1 MTVFILTTARSGSS
15 LLGYLLG
22 AHPDI
27 TCPAEARIL
36 TAGAQY
42 GMTVDYLHSGAD
54 ADEPAGLDALTD
66 AACTAARTFLS
77 DFIGKIASDS
87 GKPVVCVKELETVP
101 MLNFTTRLFPEARYV
116 CLYRHCMDVI
126 ASGLEINRWGFRLPD
141 LRRYMARS
149 PDNFVAAL
157 ARYWL
162 DRTASILRLE
172 EDPRFAAVRV
182 RYEDLVTAPAGTL
195 ARVLD
200 HIGVD
205 HCESQRSGM
214 VAGALLRPSR
224 GGAED
229 PKIRYRSRID
239 AQSVRRGRAI
249 PAALLDD
256 VLRERINAVLRRLGY
271 CEVDDRWNYSPDP
284 PREAGEAG
292 EAEEGDD
299 LPGLMDTWLRG
310 RALPGQVPPEVTVE
324 LVAVRGDGTR
334 RSWRLDETAPKAI
347 TVVTRE
353 EVLRDLLLGR
363 LGINSAARYGMLD
376 VAESADLDAW
386 LVDKAIGAVFGG

>member
-1 MTVFILTTARSGSS
+1 MTVFVLTTARSGSS

-27 TCPAEARIL
+27 ACPAEALIL
-36 TAGAQY
+36 TAAMQY
-42 GMTVDYLHSGAD
+42 GITTDYLTNSDAD
-54 ADEPAGLDALTD
+54 AGEPTGPGSLSD
-66 AACTAARTFLS
+66 AACAAARTFLE
-77 DFIGKIASDS
+77 DLLGKVASDS
-87 GKPVVCVKELETVP
+87 GKPVVCVKELEAVP
-101 MLNFTTRLFPEARYV
+101 LLTFTTRLFPEARYI

-141 LRRYMARS
+141 LRRHLARS

-162 DRTASILRLE
+162 ERTTSILRLE
-172 EDPRFAAVRV
+172 EDPRFATIRV
-182 RYEDLVTAPAGTL
+182 RYEDLVTAPGGTL
-195 ARVLD
+195 ERVLD

-205 HCESQRSGM
+205 HGASQRSDM

-224 GGAED
+224 GASED

-239 AQSVRRGRAI
+239 ARSVGRGRAV

-256 VLRERINAVLRRLGY
+256 GLRDRVNVMLRKLGY
-271 CEVDDRWNYSPDP
+271 SEIAESWNYSPDP
-284 PREAGEAG
+284 APPGPPGHE
-292 EAEEGDD
+292 DD
-299 LPGLMDTWLRG
+299 LPMLMDTWLRG
-310 RALPGQVPPEVTVE
+310 RELPARVPPEVTVE

-334 RSWRLDETAPKAI
+334 RSWRLAERAPKAI
-347 TVVTRE
+347 TVATRE
-353 EVLRDLLLGR
+353 EVLRDLVLGR
-363 LGINSAARYGMLD
+363 LDVTSAARYGMLD
-376 VAESADLDAW
+376 VTAAAGLDGW

>member
-1 MTVFILTTARSGSS
+1 MTVFVLTTARSGSS

-27 TCPAEARIL
+27 ACPAEARIL

-42 GMTVDYLHSGAD
+42 GMTVDYLHSSAD

-77 DFIGKIASDS
+77 DLIGKIASDS

-101 MLNFTTRLFPEARYV
+101 MLNFTTRLFPEARYI

-126 ASGLEINRWGFRLPD
+126 ASGLEVNRWGFSLPD

-162 DRTASILRLE
+162 DRTADILRLE
-172 EDPRFAAVRV
+172 DDPRFATIRV
-182 RYEDLVTAPAGTL
+182 RYEDLVNAPAGTL
-195 ARVLD
+195 AQVLD
-200 HIGVD
+200 HIGVG
-205 HCESQRSGM
+205 HCESQRAGM

-239 AQSVRRGRAI
+239 TQSVRRGRTV

-256 VLRERINAVLRRLGY
+256 VLRKRINAVLRRLGY

-284 PREAGEAG
+284 PQEARETED
-292 EAEEGDD
+292 DD
-299 LPGLMDTWLRG
+299 LPRLMDTWLHG
-310 RALPGQVPPEVTVE
+310 RALPDQVPPEVTVE
-324 LVAVRGDGTR
+324 LVSVRGDGTR

-347 TVVTRE
+347 TVTTRE

-363 LGINSAARYGMLD
+363 LGINSAARYGMLE
-376 VAESADLDAW
+376 VAGSADLDAW

>member
-1 MTVFILTTARSGSS
+1 MTAFIVTTARSGSS

-42 GMTVDYLHSGAD
+42 GMSVDYLHSDAD
-54 ADEPAGLDALTD
+54 AGEPAGLDALTD
-66 AACTAARTFLS
+66 AACAAARTFLS
-77 DFIGKIASDS
+77 DLIEKIASES

-101 MLNFTTRLFPEARYV
+101 MLTFATRLFPEARYL

-141 LRRYMARS
+141 LRPYMARS

-172 EDPRFAAVRV
+172 EDPRFATVRV
-182 RYEDLVTAPAGTL
+182 RYEDLVSAPGGTL

-205 HCESQRSGM
+205 HTESQRSGM

-239 AQSVRRGRAI
+239 TRSVRRGRAI

-256 VLRERINAVLRRLGY
+256 ALRERINAVLRRLGY

-284 PREAGEAG
+284 PGEAR
-292 EAEEGDD
+292 ETADDDDD
-299 LPGLMDTWLRG
+299 LPELMDTWLRG

-334 RSWRLDETAPKAI
+334 RSWRLDEAAPKAI
-347 TVVTRE
+347 TVATRE

-363 LGINSAARYGMLD
+363 LGINSAARYGMLE
-376 VAESADLDAW
+376 VADSADLDGW